1 MPMASVPR
9 SDGATPAMA
18 QWFAAKEA
26 HPDALVFFR
35 MGDFYELFFSDAEAA
50 AAALDIALTQRGEH
64 NGRPVPMCGV
74 PQHAAEAYLAR
85 LIRRGFRVA
94 VAEQMEDPKARTSKA
109 PIRREVVRLIT
120 PGTITEE
127 ALLEAGRANLLLAL
141 ALDGRVG
148 VGAAWLDVS
157 TGLFETMALAQAD
170 LPSLLGR
177 LEPAEILAAG
187 TLPLGEWAARCA
199 PDVVPSPPLVARRRL
214 AEAFGVASV
223 DAFGSFTDAEA
234 IAAVMAVD
242 YVRATQAGTLPR
254 LAHPAPQGAVGLL
267 SMDAATRASLEIH
280 RARDGGSLHTLLGTV
295 QRTLSPAGA
304 RMLAGWLSA
313 PLTDTAAIAAR
324 QDAWSWLLAERAAA
338 DRLRAA
344 LRSAPDIARA
354 LARLSVNRG
363 GPRDL
368 AALRDGLA
376 AARAAAMV
384 LSAPAAHAHP
394 HAQPR
399 AQSPAPNAQSR
410 PPNAHAQSHA
420 AHARTQSHAPH
431 SNVMA
436 GPDPAIPT
444 TANSATDGRVK
455 PGHDGAVGPGHD
467 GALTSGHD
475 GPLGPSPDGV
485 LAGELSVALPP
496 ALQTAS
502 AALHLDP
509 SLEQR
514 LTDALAD
521 PAPHRLDDGN
531 AIRAGFDAELDAER
545 GLRDDSRRTL
555 ATLQLDYAQRYGVAS
570 LKVRHHAQLGY
581 VIEAPAASAEKLRNF
596 PELTLRQGMANGA
609 RFTTPELSDLDRRIA
624 EAGERAAIR
633 ERAVF
638 AHLVQ
643 EALAHADAL
652 AACADALAFLD
663 AVQSAAKLAE
673 SGTWCRPEVTDS
685 DEFLVKSGRHPVVEA
700 ALAGHAAFV
709 PNDCD
714 LSPEQRVLLLTGPN
728 MAGKSTFLRQNALI
742 VVLAQAGLPVPA
754 ENATIGVV
762 DRLFSRVG
770 AADDLARGR
779 STFMVEMTETAAI
792 LHQAGPRSLV
802 VVDEIGRGTATLDGL
817 AIAWAVLEALHSAI
831 RCRTIFATHFH
842 ELAELADRLPR
853 LKPHTMRV
861 KEWKGTVVFL
871 HEVAAGAAG
880 RSWGVHVAEL
890 AGVPAPVVRRAATL
904 LASLEKHG
912 GPLGAAGSPLTALPL
927 FAAAPSTAQA
937 EAPFPPEPDPLTEAI
952 AALEPDRLTP
962 RDALDALYRL
972 KAMLAVPDAAAN

>member
-9 SDGATPAMA
+9 SAGATPAMA

-64 NGRPVPMCGV
+64 NGTPVPMCGV

-127 ALLEAGRANLLLAL
+127 ALLEAGRVNLLLAL
-141 ALDGRVG
+141 ALDGRAG

-170 LPSLLGR
+170 LASLLGR
-177 LEPAEILAAG
+177 LEPAEVLAAA
-187 TLPLGEWAARCA
+187 TLPLGEWAARRA
-199 PDVVPSPPLVARRRL
+199 PDVVPPPPLVARRRL

-254 LAHPAPQGAVGLL
+254 LAHPAPQGATGLL
-267 SMDAATRASLEIH
+267 SMDAATRSSLEIH
-280 RARDGGSLHTLLGTV
+280 RARDGGTLHTLLGTV

-313 PLTDTAAIAAR
+313 PLTDSAAIVAR

-338 DRLRAA
+338 ERLRAA
-344 LRSAPDIARA
+344 VRSAPDIARA
-354 LARLSVNRG
+354 LGRLSVNRG

-376 AARAAAMV
+376 AARAATMA
-384 LSAPAAHAHP
+384 LSAPGAHLHP
-394 HAQPR
+394 HAQ
-399 AQSPAPNAQSR
+399 SH
-410 PPNAHAQSHA
+410 PPHAYA
-420 AHARTQSHAPH
+420 QSHAPH

-436 GPDPAIPT
+436 GLDPAIPT
-444 TANSATDGRVK
+444 GTRGATDGLVK
-455 PGHDGAVGPGHD
+455 PGHDGVDAVPVGVATLGAVPVAA
-467 GALTSGHD
+467 GALGTPAMD
-475 GPLGPSPDGV
+475 TPEAYL
-485 LAGELSVALPP
+485 ALPA
-496 ALQTAS
+496 ALQAAS
-502 AALHLDP
+502 AALHVDP

-514 LTDALAD
+514 LADALAD

-531 AIRAGFDAELDAER
+531 AIRASFDAELDAER
-545 GLRDDSRRTL
+545 SLRDDSRRVL

-570 LKVRHHAQLGY
+570 LKIRHHAQLGY
-581 VIEAPAASAEKLRNF
+581 VIEAPAAAVERLREF
-596 PELTLRQGMANGA
+596 HDLTLRQGMANGA
-609 RFTTPELSDLDRRIA
+609 RFTTPELSELDRRIA
-624 EAGERAAIR
+624 EAGERAASR
-633 ERAVF
+633 ERTVF
-638 AHLVQ
+638 ARLVQ

-663 AVQSAAKLAE
+663 AVQSAAKLGEA
-673 SGTWCRPEVTDS
+673 GTWHRPLMTDG
-685 DEFLVKSGRHPVVEA
+685 DEFLVQSGRHPVVEA

-754 ENATIGVV
+754 ESATIGVV

-890 AGVPAPVVRRAATL
+890 AGVPAPVVRRAASL

-937 EAPFPPEPDPLTEAI
+937 EAPSPSDPDPIADAI

-962 RDALDALYRL
+962 RDALDTLYRL
-972 KAMLAVPDAAAN
+972 KAMLPVPDAAAN